1 MDRQELQDRANIA
14 QYCEEL
20 KGTIDKLRDERERAL
35 NAYEDEHRRAT
46 QLQERVTHLMAEVE
60 RLQREAYLLVK
71 QIAQLHDRCARACED
86 PRDDCWCAGCTYAYE
101 REIED

>member
-1 MDRQELQDRANIA
+1 MADYDKPAWGLRIQVAEL
-14 QYCEEL
+14 E
-20 KGTIDKLRDERERAL
+20 
-35 NAYEDEHRRAT
+35 
-46 QLQERVTHLMAEVE
+46 AEVE
-60 RLQREAYLLVK
+60 RLQREAYLFVK